1 MVCFVAT
8 GDLQRRVFLS
18 LGLLTNPLNRR
29 SHRNPLSPNNTTP
42 NTQTMASFNSVTLL
56 GNLTRDPDVRFTPQ
70 GVQVVDV
77 SIALNHTWKDESGT
91 KREEVTYVDCVFW
104 SKLAE
109 IAGKYLKKGSQ
120 VLISGRLHQDSWID
134 KNTGQKRSK
143 IVVIAENLQMLGS
156 RADSESGS
164 SPADTQK
171 PGAPASPPPPQRQ
184 TPKDPDLD
192 AEPGDIPF

>member
-1 MVCFVAT
+1 M
-8 GDLQRRVFLS
+8 
-18 LGLLTNPLNRR
+18 P
-29 SHRNPLSPNNTTP
+29 
-42 NTQTMASFNSVTLL
+42 ASFNSVTLL

-120 VLISGRLHQDSWID
+120 ALISGRLHQDSWID

-143 IVVIAENLQMLGS
+143 IVVVAENLQMLGS
-156 RADSESGS
+156 RDSESGS
-164 SPADTQK
+164 SPAGSQ
-171 PGAPASPPPPQRQ
+171 PAQRQ
-184 TPKDPDLD
+184 AAATSTVGPEPPDL
-192 AEPGDIPF
+192 P